1 MLIIC
6 LDTAMVPRHTLS
18 EPLLNSSNSRIPIVN
33 YSVTKI
39 SQNLF
44 FFTIT
49 NFYKMVKIMV
59 YSDHKVFFSANT
71 TLKLKVY
78 KIFKPA
84 YKHVFLIS
92 ILLCIFKFSS
102 NRILQ
107 YSCVE

>member
-1 MLIIC
+1 
-6 LDTAMVPRHTLS
+6 
-18 EPLLNSSNSRIPIVN
+18 
-33 YSVTKI
+33 
-39 SQNLF
+39 
-44 FFTIT
+44 
-49 NFYKMVKIMV
+49 MV
-59 YSDHKVFFSANT
+59 YSDHKVVFTAKT

-92 ILLCIFKFSS
+92 ILLYILKFSS